1 MDTYNIIVR
10 GWIVICCILIIV
22 FCFCHLMICRSEIA
36 CRMQIKINK
45 AIYKYRCDCIKTN
58 KIPKVDYDDEEAYEK
73 TMWRL
78 WDFGY
83 KNILPKEKY
92 EIIKEF
98 IEDKSE

>member
-1 MDTYNIIVR
+1 MTIFETIFRSQTLTFCVLIV
-10 GWIVICCILIIV
+10 V
-22 FCFCHLMICRSEIA
+22 FCFFMLFKNKVTLDMH
-36 CRMQIKINK
+36 IKIND
-45 AIYKYRCDCIKTN
+45 AIHKYRCDCIVTN

-98 IEDKSE
+98 IENKSE